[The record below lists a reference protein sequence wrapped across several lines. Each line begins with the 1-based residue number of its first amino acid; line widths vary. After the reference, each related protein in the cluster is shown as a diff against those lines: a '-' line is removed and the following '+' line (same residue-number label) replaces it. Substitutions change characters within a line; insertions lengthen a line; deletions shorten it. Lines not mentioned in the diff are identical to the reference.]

1 MNETMFFDLLMC
13 FIEGI
18 ILVYFINH
26 VLEFNG
32 RKIVLM
38 LSTAAYI
45 LVSWL
50 LSEVNMLVKMI
61 LIILAFFALCQINYK
76 GKIISKIG
84 YVIHAFYV
92 IIISDIS
99 ISNVIALFQQT
110 SIFNTI
116 INSGYSK
123 VIFSFVIKL
132 FNLILFTIS
141 IFIFKKVTK
150 ESETFYWICFDI
162 VSACYLTISMAFVL
176 LFPVTVYD
184 PGIMTVFFFL
194 AVFFLITSYIILY
207 FFARLCEFHQK
218 THDDHIIRIK
228 NKALTDYIEL
238 QNSYVEETHK
248 LRHDIKNTISTI
260 SFLMS
265 NENYEELNEY
275 LLSIN
280 NNSLLNEN
288 VRITGNKTI
297 DAVLSIKLQECRL
310 KDIQFKYE
318 ISPLFQCGIELN
330 DIVIILYNILDNGI
344 EALSSLQIPDRELY
358 LKMYNYGENI
368 VIYSN
373 NKFQPENDKN
383 RFFDTDKDD
392 KDLHGYGV
400 KIIKEK
406 VAQYLG
412 DCSFKIENDMF
423 QITLVIP
430 ELH

>member
-1 MNETMFFDLLMC
+1 
-13 FIEGI
+13 
-18 ILVYFINH
+18 
-26 VLEFNG
+26 
-32 RKIVLM
+32 
-38 LSTAAYI
+38 
-45 LVSWL
+45 
-50 LSEVNMLVKMI
+50 MI
-61 LIILAFFALCQINYK
+61 LKDI
-76 GKIISKIG
+76 GKRLKTFRKSNGYTQEQFSELLNMSLNFYGISKIG

-162 VSACYLTISMAFVL
+162 VSTCYLTISMAFVL

-207 FFARLCEFHQK
+207 FFARLCEIHQK

-248 LRHDIKNTISTI
+248 LRHDIKNTISSHFFSPPRQSNI
-260 SFLMS
+260 S
-265 NENYEELNEY
+265 
-275 LLSIN
+275 IH
-280 NNSLLNEN
+280 
-288 VRITGNKTI
+288 
-297 DAVLSIKLQECRL
+297 LQE
-310 KDIQFKYE
+310 KGKY
-318 ISPLFQCGIELN
+318 
-330 DIVIILYNILDNGI
+330 
-344 EALSSLQIPDRELY
+344 
-358 LKMYNYGENI
+358 
-368 VIYSN
+368 
-373 NKFQPENDKN
+373 
-383 RFFDTDKDD
+383 
-392 KDLHGYGV
+392 
-400 KIIKEK
+400 
-406 VAQYLG
+406 
-412 DCSFKIENDMF
+412 
-423 QITLVIP
+423 
-430 ELH
+430 